1 MIRDRTTMRTT
12 TMKAAVG
19 LLLAGVPIA
28 AIAGP
33 AAGRLPEPE
42 TLALVGIGA
51 VALLIAKYR
60 KRK

>member
-1 MIRDRTTMRTT
+1 MICLRTIMRTAT
-12 TMKAAVG
+12 IKAALT
-19 LLLAGVPIA
+19 LLLAGVPVA

-51 VALLIAKYR
+51 IALLIARYR